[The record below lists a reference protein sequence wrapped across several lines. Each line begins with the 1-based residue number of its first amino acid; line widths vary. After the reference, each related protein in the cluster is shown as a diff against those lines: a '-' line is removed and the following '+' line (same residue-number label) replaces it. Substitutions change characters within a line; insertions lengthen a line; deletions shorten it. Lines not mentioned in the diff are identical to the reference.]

1 MPTRKQKRR
10 DLKSKRHEYEFV
22 YVDGEGNEVDEPE
35 ESDAPAVQ
43 SATTNGSKAKQSS
56 AKKPAAQTGRP
67 RREPQAPSWKRAAKR
82 SALLGVFV
90 MIFFSFTAKGDL
102 VRVLPTAVFFSLAY
116 VPVMYYIDRAAYRRF
131 QGRAAAKAATK
142 NATPKKR

>member
-22 YVDGEGNEVDEPE
+22 YLDSEGNEVDEPE

-43 SATTNGSKAKQSS
+43 ATTTNGSKAKQSS
-56 AKKPAAQTGRP
+56 AKKPAAQPGRP

-102 VRVLPTAVFFSLAY
+102 IRVLPTAVFFSLAY

-131 QGRAAAKAATK
+131 QGRAAAKAAGK
-142 NATPKKR
+142 SATPKKR